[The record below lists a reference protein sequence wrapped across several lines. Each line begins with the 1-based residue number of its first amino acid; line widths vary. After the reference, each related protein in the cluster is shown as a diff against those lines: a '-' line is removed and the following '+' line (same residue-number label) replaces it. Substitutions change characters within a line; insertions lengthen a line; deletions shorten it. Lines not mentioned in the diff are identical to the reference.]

1 MDFQIHTDLNTLPSV
16 IDYNHEELKAWLSE
30 SLEYYNTLVVTEDSI
45 KDAKADKAKLNAL
58 KKAIDDERK
67 KVKKSCLAPY
77 EAFEKKVKE
86 LLALIDAPILAID
99 TQVKAFDEI
108 KKTEKKAEI
117 EEYFNFNVGH
127 LKGLL
132 TLPMLWDDRWLNVT
146 FAMKDIQESISN
158 SIKKVFTD
166 LNVIKSMELECEQRV
181 TDVYLQTLD
190 LSKAL
195 EEKARYEEQQKK
207 IAEYEA
213 KTAAEKVDVQT
224 EREIAEDIREMDD
237 IQAAAPKPTGEQTKT
252 IKVIFYDTTAAFRA
266 DMKALTDKHNI
277 KYGGIK

>member
-1 MDFQIHTDLNTLPSV
+1 MDFQIHTDLNALPSV
-16 IDYNHEELKAWLSE
+16 IDYNHEELKTWLSE
-30 SLEYYNTLVVTEDSI
+30 SLEYYNSLIVTEDSI

-86 LLALIDAPILAID
+86 LLALIDAPVLAID
-99 TQVKAFDEI
+99 TQVKAFEEI
-108 KKTEKKAEI
+108 KKNEKKAEI

-127 LKGLL
+127 LKDLL
-132 TLPMLWDDRWLNVT
+132 KLEMIWDNRWLNVT
-146 FAMKDIQESISN
+146 FAMKDIEESISN

-166 LNVIKSMELECEQRV
+166 LNVIKTMKLECEQRV
-181 TDVYLQTLD
+181 IDVYLQTLD

-213 KTAAEKVDVQT
+213 KKAAEALLPQSAEEHTDVYGLSK
-224 EREIAEDIREMDD
+224 DI
-237 IQAAAPKPTGEQTKT
+237 EQTKT

-266 DMKALTDKHNI
+266 DMKALTEKHNI
-277 KYGGIK
+277 TYGGI